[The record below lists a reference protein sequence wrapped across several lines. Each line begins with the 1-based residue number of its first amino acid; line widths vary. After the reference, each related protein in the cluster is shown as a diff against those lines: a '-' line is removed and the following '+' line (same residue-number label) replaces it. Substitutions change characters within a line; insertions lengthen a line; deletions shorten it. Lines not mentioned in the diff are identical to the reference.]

1 MQFKYRPSEH
11 RGGAD
16 HGWLKTFHTFS
27 FASYYD
33 PRYENFG
40 ALRVI
45 NEDRV
50 APGTGFPT
58 HPHREAEIF
67 SYIISG
73 QLSHKDTMGNV
84 ETMVRGDIQMTS
96 GGTGIAHSEYNDH
109 PSEGVHFLQIWA
121 LPNRRGL
128 KPKYFTRHFTDEQKK
143 DKIAHLVAPVGYE
156 GVEEV
161 RECSGL
167 TPIHSPVHFFSSLI
181 SPSISLTHK
190 LLPSLDGKPNKLFYV
205 QLVQS
210 SGYNTESAP
219 KDGKGPL
226 IKVTGGGQEATL
238 GEGDGVFITGGKVG
252 EEISVENV
260 GKGVPYTDRRLGLA
274 LKGAGSSPFV
284 FAAQR
289 VGIPGLGSGINAA
302 MLTSALSNG
311 VEGMFS
317 TSRGLYGMALKGKAP
332 KVFTWTNRG
341 VPYMCLVF
349 HRAMKAQGRDLNK
362 LPYKVRGQ
370 YVMSWIAMVLYGVF
384 WFVSGSYLTSPS
396 GRPRT
401 ELMAL
406 DMQAHCCVIDVEFP
420 RLGKDSKNN

>member
-1 MQFKYRPSEH
+1 MQFKYRPSEQ

-33 PRYENFG
+33 PKYESFG

-109 PSEGVHFLQIWA
+109 PSQGVHFLQIWA

-181 SPSISLTHK
+181 SPTISLTHK
-190 LLPSLDGKPNKLFYV
+190 LLPSLNGKPNKLFYV

-219 KDGKGPL
+219 KDGKGSL

-252 EEISVENV
+252 EEISIENV
-260 GKGVPYTDRRLGLA
+260 GKGVGE
-274 LKGAGSSPFV
+274 V
-284 FAAQR
+284 
-289 VGIPGLGSGINAA
+289 
-302 MLTSALSNG
+302 
-311 VEGMFS
+311 
-317 TSRGLYGMALKGKAP
+317 
-332 KVFTWTNRG
+332 
-341 VPYMCLVF
+341 
-349 HRAMKAQGRDLNK
+349 
-362 LPYKVRGQ
+362 
-370 YVMSWIAMVLYGVF
+370 VLF
-384 WFVSGSYLTSPS
+384 
-396 GRPRT
+396 
-401 ELMAL
+401 EM
-406 DMQAHCCVIDVEFP
+406 DEE
-420 RLGKDSKNN
+420 